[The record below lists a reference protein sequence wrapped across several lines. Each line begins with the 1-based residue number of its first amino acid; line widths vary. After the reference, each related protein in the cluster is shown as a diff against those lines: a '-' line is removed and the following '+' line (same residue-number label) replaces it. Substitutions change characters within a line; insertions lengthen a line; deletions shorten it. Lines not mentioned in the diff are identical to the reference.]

1 MANLISYLQKD
12 VPAKGAKPDNRI
24 NQEKLKA
31 YFFDNEYDCLKLLQ
45 NIPKIDLPTAKPL
58 LFYPGCGVD
67 ILFPLFYVEALFQTK
82 QVSFLFVDKD
92 NTLGMIKTILDDIG
106 IHFSE
111 RKNIL
116 RFYWDGILVDLEFVT
131 GNVFELLKKIPSFDI
146 YFERAFRIMREQHLN
161 YEQQIFTKLNKNGV
175 LISDSGYQQCNLK
188 VFPLPQ
194 ELSSY
199 REMIAGQKE

>member
-1 MANLISYLQKD
+1 
-12 VPAKGAKPDNRI
+12 
-24 NQEKLKA
+24 
-31 YFFDNEYDCLKLLQ
+31 
-45 NIPKIDLPTAKPL
+45 
-58 LFYPGCGVD
+58 
-67 ILFPLFYVEALFQTK
+67 
-82 QVSFLFVDKD
+82 
-92 NTLGMIKTILDDIG
+92 MIKTILDDIS

-116 RFYWDGILVDLEFVT
+116 RFYWNGIPVDVEFVT